1 MRKTKK
7 QPSADK
13 IPFAAAW
20 RLNKKGLAF
29 WWRLS
34 PQLMTANLLTA
45 LFGAIRPYVA
55 LWFSARLLDEIATAR
70 RPDMLTKLALAAL
83 LTVSALAAAHCVASR
98 QCTRYTAS
106 VNWFGFKRRFAQ
118 KLSDM
123 DFSRMDAPATHALYD
138 SIMQADNWHSWG
150 LRNLH
155 YRLQD
160 GFSGLFRVLGALAL
174 CVSQFASQVT
184 AAGWGWL
191 DSPLAGLGLLAALLG
206 IILLAPYCARRSAA
220 YSSRANEEATQTNRL
235 FVAYGNPPAGTDR
248 AMDIR
253 IYRQQEFLPVK
264 METGCK
270 MFNSRTGLLAAYSRG
285 PMGAFEALSGAAS
298 CSFTLVAYLFVCLK
312 AWAGAF
318 GVGAVTQYVG
328 AITGFAAGLSQL
340 FTTAAKLQINLPY
353 LQKALDFLELPN
365 EMYQGSL
372 NVEKRSDRNYD
383 VEFRDVSFRYPGADA
398 WALRHVSFKFR
409 VGQRLAVVGENGS
422 GKTTFIKLLCR
433 LYDPT
438 EGAILLNGIDIR
450 KYNYDQYK
458 AIFSVVFQDF
468 QLLAQPLGQNVAANT
483 RVDAARAVNC
493 LRKAG
498 LDSAWLDRQPHG
510 LDTWLYRVFE
520 KDGVEISGGEAQ
532 KIAIARALYKNA
544 PFIVL
549 DEPTAAL
556 DPVAEAEV
564 YAGFDALIE
573 DRTAIYISHRLSSCR
588 FCDTITVFDAGQ
600 MVQSGTH
607 EALVEAAD
615 GKYAQMWQAQAQYYV

>member
-7 QPSADK
+7 QLSADK

-174 CVSQFASQVT
+174 CVSLFASQVT

-270 MFNSRTGLLAAYSRG
+270 MFNSRTGLLASYSRG

-340 FTTAAKLQINLPY
+340 FTTAAKLQINLP
-353 LQKALDFLELPN
+353 
-365 EMYQGSL
+365 
-372 NVEKRSDRNYD
+372 
-383 VEFRDVSFRYPGADA
+383 
-398 WALRHVSFKFR
+398 
-409 VGQRLAVVGENGS
+409 
-422 GKTTFIKLLCR
+422 I
-433 LYDPT
+433 
-438 EGAILLNGIDIR
+438 
-450 KYNYDQYK
+450 
-458 AIFSVVFQDF
+458 
-468 QLLAQPLGQNVAANT
+468 
-483 RVDAARAVNC
+483 
-493 LRKAG
+493 
-498 LDSAWLDRQPHG
+498 
-510 LDTWLYRVFE
+510 
-520 KDGVEISGGEAQ
+520 
-532 KIAIARALYKNA
+532 
-544 PFIVL
+544 
-549 DEPTAAL
+549 
-556 DPVAEAEV
+556 
-564 YAGFDALIE
+564 
-573 DRTAIYISHRLSSCR
+573 
-588 FCDTITVFDAGQ
+588 
-600 MVQSGTH
+600 
-607 EALVEAAD
+607 
-615 GKYAQMWQAQAQYYV
+615 

>member
-1 MRKTKK
+1 MRKTHKK
-7 QPSADK
+7 PSAEK
-13 IPFAAAW
+13 IPFSAAW

-34 PQLMTANLLTA
+34 PQLMMFTLFTA
-45 LFGAIRPYVA
+45 LLDGIRPYVA
-55 LWFSARLLDEIATAR
+55 LWFSARLLDEISGAR
-70 RPDMLTKLALAAL
+70 RPDMLAKLALSAL
-83 LTVSALAAAHCVASR
+83 LTASALAAIHCVASR
-98 QCTRYTAS
+98 QRDRYSAS
-106 VNWFGFKRRFAQ
+106 VIWFGFRRRFAQ
-118 KLSDM
+118 KLSHM
-123 DFSRMDAPATHALYD
+123 DFSRMDDPATRALYD
-138 SIMQADNWHSWG
+138 SIMQADNWGSWG
-150 LRNLH
+150 LRSLQD
-155 YRLQD
+155 RLQE

-174 CVSQFASQVT
+174 CVSLFVSRVT
-184 AAGWGWL
+184 AAGWDWL
-191 DSPLAGLGLLAALLG
+191 DSPLTGLGLLAALLG
-206 IILLAPYCARRSAA
+206 IILLAPYCARRSME
-220 YSSRANEEATQTNRL
+220 YISRANEEATLVNRIY
-235 FVAYGNPPAGTDR
+235 FAYGCPPAGTDR

-253 IYRQQEFLPVK
+253 IYRQQHFLPVK
-264 METGCK
+264 MEHS
-270 MFNSRTGLLAAYSRG
+270 SRNFSSSGLLATYARG

-298 CSFTLVAYLFVCLK
+298 RSFTLVAYLFVCLK

-340 FTTAAKLQINLPY
+340 FTTAAQLQVNLPY
-353 LQKALDFLELPN
+353 LQKALDFLELPD

-438 EGAILLNGIDIR
+438 EGTILLNGIDIR

-468 QLLAQPLGQNVAANT
+468 QLLAQPLGTNVAAST
-483 RVDAARAVNC
+483 RVDAARAVSC
-493 LRKAG
+493 LQKAG
-498 LDSAWLDRQPHG
+498 LDSAWLDRQPRG

-520 KDGVEISGGEAQ
+520 EDGVEISGGEAQ

-556 DPVAEAEV
+556 DPLAEAEV

-588 FCDTITVFDAGQ
+588 FCDTIAVFDAGQ

-607 EALVEAAD
+607 EALVEAAG
-615 GKYAQMWQAQAQYYV
+615 GKYAQLWQAQAQYYV

>member
-1 MRKTKK
+1 MHKTTK
-7 QPSADK
+7 QSRADR
-13 IPFAAAW
+13 IPFSTAW
-20 RLNKKGLAF
+20 RLNKKGLSF

-34 PQLMTANLLTA
+34 PQLMTFTLFTA
-45 LFGAIRPYVA
+45 LFDAVRPYVA
-55 LWFSARLLDEIATAR
+55 LWFSARLLDEIAGAHR
-70 RPDMLTKLALAAL
+70 ADMLVRLALAAL
-83 LTVSALAAAHCVASR
+83 LTASALAVIHCVASR
-98 QCTRYTAS
+98 QHTRYSAS

-123 DFSRMDAPATHALYD
+123 DFSRMDDPATRALYD
-138 SIMQADNWHSWG
+138 SIMQMDTWNSWG
-150 LRNLH
+150 LRHLL
-155 YRLQD
+155 YRLRD
-160 GFSGLFRVLGALAL
+160 GFAGLFRILGALAL
-174 CVSQFASQVT
+174 CVSLFVSRVT
-184 AAGWGWL
+184 ISGWGWL
-191 DSPLAGLGLLAALLG
+191 DSPLVGLGLLAVLLG
-206 IILLAPYCARRSAA
+206 IVLLAPYCARRSMT
-220 YSSRANEEATQTNRL
+220 YTSRASEAATLSNRI
-235 FVAYGNPPAGTDR
+235 FMAYGNPPAGTDR

-253 IYRQQEFLPVK
+253 IYRQQHFLPVK
-264 METGCK
+264 MEYGGKFFSST
-270 MFNSRTGLLAAYSRG
+270 SLWASSARG
-285 PMGAFEALSGAAS
+285 PMGAFEALGGAAS
-298 CSFTLVAYLFVCLK
+298 RSFTLVAYLFVCLK

-340 FTTAAKLQINLPY
+340 FTTVAQLQINLPY
-353 LQKALDFLELPN
+353 MQKALDFLELPN

-493 LRKAG
+493 LHKAG

-520 KDGVEISGGEAQ
+520 EDGVEISGGEAQ

-588 FCDTITVFDAGQ
+588 FCDTIAVFDAGQ